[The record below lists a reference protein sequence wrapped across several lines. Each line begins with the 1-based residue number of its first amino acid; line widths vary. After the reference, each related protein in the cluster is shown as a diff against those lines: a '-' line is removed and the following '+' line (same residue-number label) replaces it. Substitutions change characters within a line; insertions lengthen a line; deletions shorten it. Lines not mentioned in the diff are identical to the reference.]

1 MLWLL
6 FHRTRWGVLVRAA
19 TQDREMAGAL
29 GVNERWLFT
38 SVLFLGSF
46 LAGLGGAL
54 QIPKE
59 AVNLQMDIHI
69 IAEAFVVVV
78 IGGMGSVTGAFLA
91 ALLVGLLSA
100 FGILIFPQVTLVLT
114 FLVMAVVLV
123 IRPYG
128 LLGKPEARPRV
139 APQSAEL
146 PIRPASRPLLA
157 RRAGAAG
164 DPRWCC
170 PRWRASTRS

>member
-1 MLWLL
+1 
-6 FHRTRWGVLVRAA
+6 
-19 TQDREMAGAL
+19 MAGAL

-38 SVLFLGSF
+38 SVLFLGSL

-59 AVNLQMDIHI
+59 AVNLQMDINI

-91 ALLVGLLSA
+91 SLLVGLLSA

-128 LLGKPEARPRV
+128 LLGKPETRPRV

-146 PIRPASRPLLA
+146 PIRPAGRPLVIGAIGVA
-157 RRAGAAG
+157 RRPRAASG
-164 DPRWCC
+164 VGGRVCAAAWSPR
-170 PRWRASTRS
+170 S

>member
-1 MLWLL
+1 M
-6 FHRTRWGVLVRAA
+6 
-19 TQDREMAGAL
+19 
-29 GVNERWLFT
+29 
-38 SVLFLGSF
+38 

-100 FGILIFPQVTLVLT
+100 FGILVFPQLTLVLT
-114 FLVMAVVLV
+114 FLVMAVVLM

-128 LLGKPEARPRV
+128 LLGRPEAAMRPSG
-139 APQSAEL
+139 AQAAEL
-146 PIRPASRPLLA
+146 PLRPADASLRMMAVAVLAAMVLLPTFAGEYAELLA
-157 RRAGAAG
+157 TEILILALFAA
-164 DPRWCC
+164 
-170 PRWRASTRS
+170 SLS